1 VALQDGQ
8 EVFASVSV
16 MVERH
21 MAQTGPEG
29 AGGDAVDCAGT
40 AAGMGTSICCWHDG
54 HAKALPEASSGASRL
69 CEQWGQVNFNTT

>member
-1 VALQDGQ
+1 
-8 EVFASVSV
+8 
-16 MVERH
+16 
-21 MAQTGPEG
+21 
-29 AGGDAVDCAGT
+29 VDCAGT